1 MEKVHIEHNTVQET
15 LIIPLYARKLCTEQ
29 FPNLFQDKKAVELI
43 ESLDYDFS
51 EIEKKNKKL
60 MRRFGTLE
68 VAMRQNDLMIE
79 IKDYLKRYPKSAV
92 VNLGCGLD
100 QTAEN
105 CDNGVCKIY
114 NIDYKDVISVR
125 NKLLP
130 EKDRIKNIPADLNTT
145 DWFDLIDASEG
156 VIFFAAGVFY
166 YFKKEQIK
174 SLFLKMAEHFPGG
187 RLVFDTAGKKAVKL
201 MIKTWLKDMG
211 ITDINSFFYV
221 DNIEKDI
228 APWLKNARISSKGY
242 MLGYNDLKDKSVNKL
257 FRLLAKIGDNML
269 HMQIVKLDFEQ
280 NKVD

>member
-1 MEKVHIEHNTVQET
+1 M
-15 LIIPLYARKLCTEQ
+15 
-29 FPNLFQDKKAVELI
+29 LFR
-43 ESLDYDFS
+43 S
-51 EIEKKNKKL
+51 
-60 MRRFGTLE
+60 
-68 VAMRQNDLMIE
+68 
-79 IKDYLKRYPKSAV
+79 DYLKRYPKAAV

-145 DWFDLIDASEG
+145 DWLDLIDASEG

-211 ITDINSFFYV
+211 ITDVNSFFYV

-228 APWLKNARISSKGY
+228 ATWLKNARISSKGY

-257 FRLLAKIGDNML
+257 FRLLAKIGDN
-269 HMQIVKLDFEQ
+269 IVAYANCKIGF
-280 NKVD
+280 

>member
-68 VAMRQNDLMIE
+68 VAVRQNDLIIE
-79 IKDYLKRYPKSAV
+79 IKDYLKRYPKAAV

-130 EKDRIKNIPADLNTT
+130 EKDKIKNIPADLNT
-145 DWFDLIDASEG
+145 
-156 VIFFAAGVFY
+156 
-166 YFKKEQIK
+166 
-174 SLFLKMAEHFPGG
+174 
-187 RLVFDTAGKKAVKL
+187 
-201 MIKTWLKDMG
+201 
-211 ITDINSFFYV
+211 
-221 DNIEKDI
+221 
-228 APWLKNARISSKGY
+228 
-242 MLGYNDLKDKSVNKL
+242 
-257 FRLLAKIGDNML
+257 KIGRA
-269 HMQIVKLDFEQ
+269 HV
-280 NKVD
+280 